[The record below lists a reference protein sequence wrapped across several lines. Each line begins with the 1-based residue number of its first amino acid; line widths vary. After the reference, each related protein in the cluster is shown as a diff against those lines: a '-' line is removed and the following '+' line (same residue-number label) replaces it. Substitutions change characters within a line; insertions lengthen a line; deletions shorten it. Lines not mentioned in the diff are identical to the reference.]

1 MDPVTMMAI
10 GQAASAVGTL
20 FAGFGA
26 QQQGQLDAFNI
37 GTEAILARS
46 QAIQQTLRRNEELK
60 EAMDSFDAYYMSVLG
75 REETA
80 DIRALKAKEEETT
93 GADITDIEM
102 MDRLNQLKYRG
113 EAAGVRR
120 QGRESLISAVIEAGS
135 TAISAYSDYKDL
147 GGRPITERSSWR
159 RPSSTSIRPRLRG

>member
-80 DIRALKAKEEETT
+80 DIRAFREKEEETT
-93 GADITDIEM
+93 
-102 MDRLNQLKYRG
+102 RG
-113 EAAGVRR
+113 
-120 QGRESLISAVIEAGS
+120 
-135 TAISAYSDYKDL
+135 
-147 GGRPITERSSWR
+147 
-159 RPSSTSIRPRLRG
+159 